1 MEDAT
6 LSELFSNA
14 AFPEGSIF
22 MYGTA
27 SFLATA
33 GTGMYASDWL
43 SVVSH
48 TEGTWP
54 L

>member
-6 LSELFSNA
+6 LLELFSNA

-27 SFLATA
+27 SFLAKA

-48 TEGTWP
+48 VEGTR
-54 L
+54 LL